1 LEQAFPFVKAPFIFL
16 SRKWRLE
23 WQRLHDMPSLNKFS
37 PFLLILQSLS
47 FPFVM
52 GTIQVDAEIFW
63 APIVSRNQIPE
74 IWNRILYDDFL
85 LVFKVDASVL
95 EADG

>member
-1 LEQAFPFVKAPFIFL
+1 MPGL
-16 SRKWRLE
+16 S
-23 WQRLHDMPSLNKFS
+23 KFS
-37 PFLLILQSLS
+37 PFLLILKPLS

-63 APIVSRNQIPE
+63 APIFSRNQVSK

-85 LVFKVDASVL
+85 LLFKMDASIL